1 MASQVSDAFNTKTRV
16 KADEIWNGAFLPT
29 AKELDVLPAP
39 KSGAK
44 K

>member
-16 KADEIWNGAFLPT
+16 NADTVWNGAFLPPK
-29 AKELDVLPAP
+29 AALDVLP
-39 KSGAK
+39 K